1 MLIHLL
7 CEATSYPS
15 PEHDD
20 DDLLGVTCYMLGCA
34 RVAVSRS
41 RLSPILHL
49 TQPQPRTLSLVAGS
63 YSPVPHLT
71 SPHLLS
77 YLHLTQPQ
85 PCTLSLVVRLYH
97 QCCTSTNLL
106 LHLTSLGSIYAYHLN
121 YLLSY
126 LHLTQPRPHTLSLV
140 VRLYSPPPPPHFTC

>member
-1 MLIHLL
+1 MSTIKYHCSHIHIICREEREHWYFISIHMKIWMWSVKEQFNELPLYWLVLIHLL

-63 YSPVPHLT
+63 YSPVLHLT

-77 YLHLTQPQ
+77 YIHLTCYHISTSP
-85 PCTLSLVVRLYH
+85 SLNPTHCL
-97 QCCTSTNLL
+97 
-106 LHLTSLGSIYAYHLN
+106 
-121 YLLSY
+121 
-126 LHLTQPRPHTLSLV
+126 
-140 VRLYSPPPPPHFTC
+140 